1 MRLVN
6 EFAAVEVELDTRG
19 HGARLKITDLTRGD
33 RAVYLDP
40 VHLEAL
46 VWADPA
52 ELDRLTDPDHILR
65 ALDADGP
72 NAGDVVPGGAR

>member
-1 MRLVN
+1 VKLVN
-6 EFAAVEVELDTRG
+6 DFAAVEVELDNRANG
-19 HGARLKITDLTRGD
+19 VRLKIVDLTRNSH
-33 RAVYLDP
+33 AVYLDP

-65 ALDADGP
+65 RLDADGP
-72 NAGDVVPGGAR
+72 TDRAEGAR